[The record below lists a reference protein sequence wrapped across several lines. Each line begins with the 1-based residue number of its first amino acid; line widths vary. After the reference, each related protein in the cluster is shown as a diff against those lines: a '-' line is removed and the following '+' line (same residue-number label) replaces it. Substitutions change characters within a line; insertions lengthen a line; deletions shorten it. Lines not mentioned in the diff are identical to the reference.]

1 MNTTATQPTGVSP
14 TPGPSAAPSGP
25 LMWLSVIGSI
35 PLWIAHLGIEISL
48 VPLREQHPGV
58 VWLMHALTVLLA
70 ALVLVLMRASWNL
83 AHISDEPELSP
94 TPAGRT
100 VFLGIIGLIFGGL
113 DLLLIV
119 YEGVIIAVMR
129 ASL

>member
-1 MNTTATQPTGVSP
+1 MNTAMQPSDASPTIQPT
-14 TPGPSAAPSGP
+14 AAPSGP
-25 LMWLSVIGSI
+25 MMWLAVVGSI

-48 VPLREQHPGV
+48 VPLREQHPSI
-58 VWLMHALTVLLA
+58 VWLMHGLTLLLA
-70 ALVLVLMRASWNL
+70 ALVLALMRMSWNL
-83 AHISDEPELSP
+83 AHISDESELSP

-129 ASL
+129 SSL